1 MVSAMTSYA
10 SWRHGACLFLGNIRL
25 KAISTSHQ
33 WPKYSWRVVFSS
45 SAKQC
50 LLSMNLKPF
59 LMQTEQ
65 QTRERRIVNPR
76 RGRFD
81 TEKSSGARTPTWNS
95 TAQATKM
102 ETASTNSGAEGTS
115 LNEFRMLKYF
125 KSKWKRLSIIEC
137 FHMTSR
143 RPYWC
148 PKTMKRRPC
157 WCPKPL
163 LWELNSFLIQ
173 TLSFVSINLHRCW
186 PREWKHSISLN
197 IWANIAATKHVL
209 LADEFLPY
217 RPRLLGFHSLHV
229 NAMQCIYVGFSLS
242 KRG

>member
-33 WPKYSWRVVFSS
+33 WTKYSWRAVFSS

-50 LLSMNLKPF
+50 LLSMNLKLF

-81 TEKSSGARTPTWNS
+81 TEKSSGARTPIWNS

-102 ETASTNSGAEGTS
+102 ETASTNNGADGTS

-125 KSKWKRLSIIEC
+125 KSKWKRFWIIEC

-143 RPYWC
+143 GPYWC

-157 WCPKPL
+157 WCRKPL
-163 LWELNSFLIQ
+163 LWELNSFLMQ

-209 LADEFLPY
+209 LADEY